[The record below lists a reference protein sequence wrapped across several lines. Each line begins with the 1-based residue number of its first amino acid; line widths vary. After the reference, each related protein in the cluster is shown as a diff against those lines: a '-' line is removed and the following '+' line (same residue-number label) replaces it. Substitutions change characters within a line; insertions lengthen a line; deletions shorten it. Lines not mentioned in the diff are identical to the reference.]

1 MTKRLAGGMLL
12 ALAMLAAGG
21 STVEGQSYA
30 SFRAFE
36 IQSFPATRGPWF
48 EAATYCTLKEG
59 GRLCRAS
66 EWAVACMS
74 GRFKPGGSPEWVDQ
88 LTPEDS
94 SSGPQPSLGPQ
105 QRSSTTG
112 SSREGLRALAMVDCE
127 RGAWFPIRETLP
139 MRCCRSRI
147 ESPATR

>member
-1 MTKRLAGGMLL
+1 MAKRLTGGMLL

-36 IQSFPATRGPWF
+36 IQAFPATRGPWF
-48 EAATYCTLKEG
+48 EAASYCVLKEG

-66 EWAVACMS
+66 EWAVACRS
-74 GRFKPGGSPEWVDQ
+74 GRFKPGGSPEWVDE

-94 SSGPQPSLGPQ
+94 SSGPQ

-112 SSREGLRALAMVDCE
+112 SSREGLRALAMIDCE
-127 RGAWFPIRETLP
+127 RGVWVPIRETLP
-139 MRCCRSRI
+139 MRCCRT
-147 ESPATR
+147 SPAAR